1 VDLALTA
8 HEPEALGLDAASLA
22 RLCEAT
28 GPFAIVDLE
37 TTGLQTVPGSE
48 ILEVGCVLVDPGES
62 RVRTASRLVRPEA
75 SIPRII
81 QHITGIGDDDVMD
94 APPLSELRDA
104 LARLLEGRAIVAH
117 NAEFERHFLSRAV
130 AGWLADAPY
139 LDTQDLLSVTHPDAP
154 DLRLESFT
162 RDLLGTEER
171 HRALDDALDTGR
183 VMSRVG
189 VGARSG
195 ERRYAEARSALS
207 RFAPDSPW
215 LALLGKDGDGAE
227 VEPRPA
233 WVEVGESAEPPVPFD
248 EEAIAAALA
257 DEARGRRHFPGYRV
271 REPQVR
277 LAREFARNLRDEGV
291 LLIEGGTGVGKSLA
305 YLAAAIPFALERAAA
320 GDGAP
325 VVISTRTKLLQD
337 QLLGKDIPAAARFLG
352 HPGLRALSI
361 KGRANYVCERRLV
374 SVLAEGSEASIFPE
388 DRLAYAT
395 LAACAGTR
403 PFGEVGTVPA
413 ALLRRFPP
421 LRDLLRRSVAARAE
435 QCSREQCAQHEGC
448 PFGAKRRA
456 LAGANLV
463 VANHDLLLRWPPDYP
478 AFAHCIV
485 DEVHELAD
493 VADDVYAQE
502 VRPEA
507 VLDRIDDVF
516 GRPGEKGRRSALAPA
531 GARRTLAKD
540 ALAWRRG
547 VQQDLAALGKALG
560 AVANDFGE
568 VDVPLERDAR
578 WNGPARAAG
587 VAADRIDDVAGQIAR
602 LADDVADDD
611 AGPLRRAAG
620 DLRDAAAGLRRA
632 LLEPAEDAVAG
643 FERVEPP
650 WDRWRLAIRTVSLEQ
665 PFDDQ
670 FLSRLA
676 SFTGVSA
683 SVFIGGNAFA
693 SLGELGVESR
703 ARDRLS
709 RVSVPSPFD
718 YPRHM
723 RVVAYDRTHDLV
735 EDTATAIETLARR
748 LGGRT
753 LGLFTSLARMNQVA
767 SILSERLRDDGIEV
781 LAPRRAADD
790 PHALVARFR
799 DGGPAVLLGARKFWQ
814 GLDIPGDRLQAVVI
828 EKLPF
833 EVPTELRKRRQ
844 ARLEDE
850 GMNVFARHTM
860 GKMLL
865 NLKQMVGRLI
875 RSEDDR
881 GVAVIVEGR
890 TDKRYFA
897 RLAEALP
904 PDCAVEAI
912 SPDDLERVLGEVG
925 IGAPSGGAEATT

>member
-1 VDLALTA
+1 MDLELAS
-8 HEPEALGLDAASLA
+8 HEPEALGLDGPALA

-28 GPFAIVDLE
+28 GPLAVVDLE
-37 TTGLQTVPGSE
+37 TTGLQTQPGSE
-48 ILEVGCVLVDPGES
+48 ILEIGCVLVDPGES
-62 RVRTASRLVRPEA
+62 CVRTVGQLVQPEA
-75 SIPRII
+75 SIPRLI
-81 QHITGIGDDDVMD
+81 QHITGISDDDVLES
-94 APPLSELRDA
+94 PRLSELRESLSSL
-104 LARLLEGRAIVAH
+104 LAGRAIIAH
-117 NAEFERHFLSRAV
+117 NAEFERHFLARSVSPA
-130 AGWLADAPY
+130 LADSAY

-162 RDLLGTEER
+162 RELLDTEEQ
-171 HRALDDALDTGR
+171 HRALDDALDTAR
-183 VMSRVG
+183 VMSRIG
-189 VGARSG
+189 VGALKG
-195 ERRYAEARSALS
+195 ERRYEEARAALS
-207 RFAPDSPW
+207 RFAPASPW
-215 LALLGKDGDGAE
+215 LALLGKDGFDA
-227 VEPRPA
+227 PLDPLAA
-233 WVEVGESAEPPVPFD
+233 WVEVGETTEEPVPFD
-248 EEAIAAALA
+248 EEAIAAVLA
-257 DEARGRRHFPGYRV
+257 DEARGQRHFPGYRV
-271 REPQVR
+271 REAQIR
-277 LAREFARNLRDEGV
+277 LAREFARNLRDDGV
-291 LLIEGGTGVGKSLA
+291 LLLEGGTGVGKSLA
-305 YLAAAIPFALERAAA
+305 YLSVAIPFVMAQAVKGE
-320 GDGAP
+320 GAP
-325 VVISTRTKLLQD
+325 LVISTRTKLLQD
-337 QLLGKDIPAAARFLG
+337 QLLGKDIPSAARFLG

-361 KGRANYVCERRLV
+361 KGRANYVCERKLV
-374 SVLAEGSEASIFPE
+374 GVLSEGSEASIFPE

-403 PFGEVGTVPA
+403 PFGEVGAVPA

-421 LRDLLRRSVAARAE
+421 LRELLRRSVAPRAE
-435 QCSREQCAQHEGC
+435 QCSREQCAQQEGC

-456 LAGANLV
+456 LGKSQLV

-478 AFAHCIV
+478 SFAHCIV

-516 GRPGEKGRRSALAPA
+516 GRPKEKGRSAGLAPA
-531 GARRTLAKD
+531 GARRALAKD

-560 AVANDFGE
+560 GVANDFGE
-568 VDVPLERDAR
+568 VDVPVERDGR
-578 WNGPARAAG
+578 WKEAAHQAE
-587 VAADRIDDVAGQIAR
+587 VAAERIDDVANEISR
-602 LADDVADDD
+602 LGDD
-611 AGPLRRAAG
+611 AGGGDDAAPLTRAAG
-620 DLRDAAAGLRRA
+620 DLRLAAGGLRRA
-632 LLEPAEDAVAG
+632 LLEPAADAVAG

-650 WDRWRLAIRTVSLEQ
+650 WDRWRLAIRNVSLEE
-665 PFDDQ
+665 PFDEQ
-670 FLSRLA
+670 FLSRLS
-676 SFTGVSA
+676 SFAGVSA

-709 RVSVPSPFD
+709 RVSVPSPFA
-718 YPRHM
+718 YPEHM
-723 RVVAYDRTHDLV
+723 RVVAFNRTNDLV

-767 SILSERLRDDGIEV
+767 ALLSERLRDDGIEI

-790 PHALVARFR
+790 PHALVARFK

-814 GLDIPGDRLQAVVI
+814 GLDIPGESLQAVVI

-844 ARLEDE
+844 ARLEEE
-850 GMNVFARHTM
+850 GMNVFSRHTL

-875 RSEDDR
+875 RTEEDR
-881 GVAVIVEGR
+881 GIAVIVEGR

-897 RLAEALP
+897 RLGEALP
-904 PDCAVEAI
+904 PDCGVVAI
-912 SPDDLERVLGEVG
+912 SPDDLERVMTEVG
-925 IGAPSGGAEATT
+925 IG

>member
-1 VDLALTA
+1 VLTA
-8 HEPEALGLDAASLA
+8 HEPESLGLDAAALA

-28 GPFAIVDLE
+28 GPLAVVDLE
-37 TTGLQTVPGSE
+37 TTGLHTQPGAE
-48 ILEVGCVLVDPGES
+48 ILEIGCVLVDPGEA
-62 RVRTASRLVRPEA
+62 RVRTASQLVRPEA
-75 SIPRII
+75 AIPAII
-81 QHITGIGDDDVMD
+81 QRITGIGDDDVIG
-94 APPLSELRDA
+94 APSLLQLRDSLAA
-104 LARLLEGRAIVAH
+104 LLAGRVIVAH

-130 AGWLADAPY
+130 SAGLADAAY

-162 RDLLGTEER
+162 RALLGSEER
-171 HRALDDALDTGR
+171 HRALDDALDTAR
-183 VMSRVG
+183 VMSCIG
-189 VGARSG
+189 VGAHAG
-195 ERRYAEARSALS
+195 ERRYEEARAALA
-207 RFAPDSPW
+207 RFAPGSPW
-215 LALLGKDGDGAE
+215 LALLGKDGAGPAPE
-227 VEPRPA
+227 RRGA
-233 WVEVGESAEPPVPFD
+233 WVAIGESAEAPVAFD

-271 REPQVR
+271 REAQIR
-277 LAREFARNLRDEGV
+277 LAREFARNLRDDGV
-291 LLIEGGTGVGKSLA
+291 LLLEGGTGVGKSLA
-305 YLAAAIPFALERAAA
+305 YLAAAIPFAMARAAE

-325 VVISTRTKLLQD
+325 LVISTRTKLLQD

-361 KGRANYVCERRLV
+361 KGRANYVCERKLV
-374 SVLAEGSEASIFPE
+374 PVLAEGSEASIFPE
-388 DRLAYAT
+388 DRFAYAT
-395 LAACAGTR
+395 LAACAGIR

-421 LRDLLRRSVAARAE
+421 LRDLLRRSVAPRAE
-435 QCSREQCAQHEGC
+435 QCSREQCAQQEGC

-456 LAGANLV
+456 LAKANLV

-516 GRPGEKGRRSALAPA
+516 GRPGEKGRSAALASA
-531 GARRTLAKD
+531 GARRALAKD

-568 VDVPLERDAR
+568 VDVPLERGAA
-578 WNGPARAAG
+578 WKEPARAAT
-587 VAADRIDDVAGQIAR
+587 VAADRIEDIAREIAR
-602 LADDVADDD
+602 LADDQGDDEG
-611 AGPLRRAAG
+611 APLRRAVT
-620 DLRDAAAGLRRA
+620 DLRAAAAGLRRA

-643 FERVEPP
+643 FERVESP
-650 WDRWRLAIRTVSLEQ
+650 WDRWRLVIRTVSLEE
-665 PFDDQ
+665 PFDEL

-676 SFTGVSA
+676 SFAGVSA

-703 ARDRLS
+703 ARDRLT

-718 YPRHM
+718 YPAHM
-723 RVVAYDRTHDLV
+723 RVVAYDRSHDLV

-767 SILSERLRDDGIEV
+767 SRLSERLRDDGIEV

-790 PHALVARFR
+790 PHALVARFQ

-814 GLDIPGDRLQAVVI
+814 GLDIPGERLQAVVI

-844 ARLEDE
+844 ARLEDA

-875 RSEDDR
+875 RSEEDR

-904 PDCAVEAI
+904 PDCAVHAI
-912 SPDDLERVLGEVG
+912 SPGDLERVMAEVG
-925 IGAPSGGAEATT
+925 IGGAPADETGATT